1 MLKSKIVLIT
11 LMFFMLSSFVYAQLR
26 DVECS
31 TNEDCGVGYICEK
44 ATGPNQ
50 WTCIRTSG
58 DMGQQQTYDN
68 SNNDFIIGASVIG
81 GCVIVGLI
89 ILGLILRR
97 KKNTS

>member
-1 MLKSKIVLIT
+1 M
-11 LMFFMLSSFVYAQLR
+11 LMFLLTFNFVSAQVR

-31 TNEDCGVGYICEK
+31 TNSDCGNGYICEK
-44 ATGPNQ
+44 AYGPNQ

-58 DMGQQQTYDN
+58 DTSSQLTSTSSFDN
-68 SNNDFIIGASVIG
+68 SILVASIIG

-97 KKNTS
+97 KKK